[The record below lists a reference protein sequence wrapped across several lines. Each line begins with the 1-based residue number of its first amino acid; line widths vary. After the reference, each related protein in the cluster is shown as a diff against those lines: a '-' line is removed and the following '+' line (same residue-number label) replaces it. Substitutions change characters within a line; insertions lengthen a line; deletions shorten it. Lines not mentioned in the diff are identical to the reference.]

1 MPSPKLPF
9 VDASQ
14 IAHKT
19 KNLPWGSR
27 LLHRIGHATGLPSV
41 AIAVALGLGLLFVVG
56 ADLRFASGWV
66 VGFETGV
73 SSLTLIMVLA
83 IQHTQSREQAATQRK
98 LDELLRALP
107 QASNQFMM
115 LEEAPAQVLADVE
128 RAQRL
133 DSEQSTGALTNDWVD
148 QVWVVSAPPKN
159 HRPAGR

>member
-1 MPSPKLPF
+1 MATPKSSI
-9 VDASQ
+9 VDAPR
-14 IAHKT
+14 IAHRT

-27 LLHRIGHATGLPSV
+27 LLHRIDHATALPSV

-73 SSLTLIMVLA
+73 SALTLIMVLA

-115 LEEAPAQVLADVE
+115 LEEAPAQVLAEVE
-128 RAQRL
+128 RAQRR
-133 DSEQSTGALTNDWVD
+133 DSEKSR
-148 QVWVVSAPPKN
+148 VS
-159 HRPAGR
+159 